1 MRIIWLSLAFPL
13 LLAASGCTMVQ
24 NPMMR
29 EGTWHPTGANAANL
43 AAMVANPHDL
53 VEGQAE
59 TGTIGPEAAMPVAR
73 LRADKVKPLPN
84 NSIVQI
90 GGTTTNDSGSSG
102 GSSAGGAAAGSG
114 Y

>member
-1 MRIIWLSLAFPL
+1 MRILCLSSALSF
-13 LLAASGCTMVQ
+13 LLATAGCSTVQ

-53 VEGQAE
+53 AEGQAA
-59 TGTIGPEAAMPVAR
+59 TGTIGPEAALPVAR

-84 NSIVQI
+84 NSIVQL
-90 GGTTTNDSGSSG
+90 GGTTTSDTGSSG
-102 GSSAGGAAAGSG
+102 GGAAAGSG

>member
-1 MRIIWLSLAFPL
+1 MRILGVSVALSF
-13 LLAASGCTMVQ
+13 LLATAGCNTVQ

-53 VEGQAE
+53 VEGQAA
-59 TGTIGPEAAMPVAR
+59 TGTIGPEAALPVAR

-84 NSIVQI
+84 NSIVQL
-90 GGTTTNDSGSSG
+90 GGTTTSDTG
-102 GSSAGGAAAGSG
+102 GGAAAGGG